1 MSTKLPLPTDKEVDL
16 YAREIVG
23 LQASLPRNGRTDES
37 CFRIQDAFCA
47 RMAAMGPQLDVKVA
61 WLSGDSPCRIIP
73 NEAGPTIIRAGA
85 VMPRPTITRS
95 GFDISSAFTKRV
107 MQELLSIVD
116 QEDSN
121 LGGMSDAAVPL
132 AGRA

>member
-1 MSTKLPLPTDKEVDL
+1 VSTKLPPPTDKDVDL

-47 RMAAMGPQLDVKVA
+47 RMAAMGPQLKVNVVWA
-61 WLSGDSPCRIIP
+61 SGDTPCKIIP
-73 NEAGPTIIRAGA
+73 NEAGPTLIRAGA

-95 GFDISSAFTKRV
+95 GFDISSAFAKRV
-107 MQELLSIVD
+107 KAELASIVD
-116 QEDSN
+116 REDSN
-121 LGGMSDAAVPL
+121 LAGMTNDAAPPT
-132 AGRA
+132 GRS